1 MCLIRPF
8 RYTCC
13 DRTYVEV
20 SKLDSSCPDAW
31 PLEKCPEDLCLV
43 HGSRVRDQRWLLQGI
58 CWRCQAMSEGL
69 EGDDYEA
76 RRPPIDNAFVVEGL
90 ENCSP
95 EGRQRRVE
103 HAGNCWF
110 CGASSDGVRDCES
123 CDGTGCARKGKNKAV
138 EDVPECPVKKK
149 RRTTATVAGGGI
161 SKPRRGR
168 PPGGGKKK
176 KLAAIKE
183 EGQMNIISSFME
195 GNNAYQQG
203 EFYPD
208 IPESSYNNNSWQ
220 SAEQNGDPSL
230 PSYGMDVDDDPY
242 AGQSHGMPVFTDR
255 APLHQYG
262 TMADYE
268 VNPQQVERSTI
279 GYQDHFQSSI
289 EFDHEGSQGEFNTGG
304 GGEGARSDNLDT
316 SENQFAFS
324 TGLHHSHDATFLTH
338 NDWPEYA
345 DSLTFSPSKETNND
359 FAPAHDTD
367 MQFAG
372 PVAQAAQ
379 MTVDRFTPQP
389 RYLPSPTLSEAHIA
403 QHAPPN
409 NFTATSTS
417 TPTSTSAVAG
427 NTSAIA
433 SLPISRI
440 ATPP

>member
-20 SKLDSSCPDAW
+20 SKLDSSCPDGW

-43 HGSRVRDQRWLLQGI
+43 HGSRVRDQRWLLQGT

-95 EGRQRRVE
+95 EGRRRRTE

-123 CDGTGCARKGKNKAV
+123 CDGTGCASKGKNKAV

-161 SKPRRGR
+161 SKPRRG
-168 PPGGGKKK
+168 
-176 KLAAIKE
+176 
-183 EGQMNIISSFME
+183 
-195 GNNAYQQG
+195 NNSYQQG
-203 EFYPD
+203 QFRPD
-208 IPESSYNNNSWQ
+208 IPESSYNNYSWQ

-242 AGQSHGMPVFTDR
+242 AGQSHGMPVFTVR

-268 VNPQQVERSTI
+268 VNPQQVERYTM
-279 GYQDHFQSSI
+279 GYQDHPQSSI
-289 EFDHEGSQGEFNTGG
+289 EFDHEGSHGEFNTDD
-304 GGEGARSDNLDT
+304 GGEGVRSDNLDT

-345 DSLTFSPSKETNND
+345 DSLTHSPSKETNNE
-359 FAPAHDTD
+359 FAPTHDTD
-367 MQFAG
+367 MQSAG
-372 PVAQAAQ
+372 PDAQVAQ

-417 TPTSTSAVAG
+417 TPAFDFHC
-427 NTSAIA
+427 
-433 SLPISRI
+433 SRQYI
-440 ATPP
+440 C